1 MKNRMLAALTLAS
14 ASLPLAALAADAAA
28 AAPAPIDWLALVQT
42 YLLTP
47 AAISGLCGFLAA
59 ILPQGSSGV
68 WGVLRAI
75 VDFVAMNWGNAKNQS
90 KS

>member
-1 MKNRMLAALTLAS
+1 MKHRVLAAMALAF
-14 ASLPLAALAADAAA
+14 AYVPLAAFAA

-59 ILPQGSSGV
+59 ILPQGASGV
-68 WGVLRAI
+68 WGVVRAI
-75 VDFVAMNWGNAKNQS
+75 VDFVAMNWGNAKNQP
-90 KS
+90 K